1 MQCIDF
7 GAAHDPA
14 LNLAREEHLFN
25 RLAGGEDLLLFYINT
40 HAVVI
45 GRNQLPWA
53 EVSAARLT
61 RAKLPLARRVS
72 GGGAV
77 YHDPGNLNFSLLLQA
92 DAPGRPNAAAILQ
105 PVVRALQS
113 LGLPARLSD
122 RNAVFVDGRKVS
134 GTAQY
139 MTASKVLTH
148 GTLLVDA
155 DLGQLEDCLAPDPTF
170 RITSRGRPSVRS
182 PVANLA
188 TLIPGLTMNAL
199 VRALRQAFAAVHG
212 TIGRGA
218 LTPADEEAARR
229 LAAAKY
235 RTWSWNIGRSPRC
248 AFEWEDHFEG
258 DVCRCRLQAVRGV
271 ITAVEVAGPSSRQ
284 EWRQR
289 RAEELLLGRR
299 LGATSNG
306 RRTRRAGATSVKT
319 RTTNFYRWLE
329 AHLPGSMPVP

>member
-1 MQCIDF
+1 MHCIDF

-25 RLAGGEDLLLFYINT
+25 RLADGEDLLLFYINT

-53 EVSAARLT
+53 EVSPARLT
-61 RAKLPLARRVS
+61 RARLPLMRRVS

-77 YHDPGNLNFSLLLQA
+77 YHDPGNLNFSILLQA
-92 DAPGRPNAAAILQ
+92 DAPGRPNAATILQ

-139 MTASKVLTH
+139 MTAGKVLTH

-155 DLGQLEDCLAPDPTF
+155 DLRQLAHCLVPDPVY

-182 PVANLA
+182 PVVNLE
-188 TLIPGLTMNAL
+188 TLLPGLSMNVL
-199 VRALRQAFAAVHG
+199 VGALRQAFAAVHG
-212 TIGRGA
+212 PIGRGT
-218 LTPADEEAARR
+218 LPPADEQAARN
-229 LAAAKY
+229 LAAKY
-235 RTWSWNIGRSPRC
+235 RSWSWNIGRSPRC
-248 AFEWEDHFEG
+248 TLEWEDAFEG
-258 DVCRCRLQAVRGV
+258 DVCRCRLQAARGV
-271 ITAVEVAGPSSRQ
+271 ISAVEVAGPPDRQ
-284 EWRQR
+284 EWLQR
-289 RAEELLLGRR
+289 RAEEWLLGRR
-299 LGATSNG
+299 LGAEANR
-306 RRTRRAGATSVKT
+306 RRTPKMVGTPDKP
-319 RTTNFYRWLE
+319 RTADFHDWLE
-329 AHLPGSMPVP
+329 NRLPATLPMP

>member
-1 MQCIDF
+1 MRCIDF
-7 GAAHDPA
+7 EAAHDPA

-25 RLAGGEDLLLFYINT
+25 RLADGEDLLLFYINT

-61 RAKLPLARRVS
+61 RARLPLMRRVS

-77 YHDPGNLNFSLLLQA
+77 YHDPGNLNFSILLQA
-92 DAPGRPNAAAILQ
+92 DAPGRPNAATTLQ

-122 RNAVFVDGRKVS
+122 RNAVFVDRRKVS

-139 MTASKVLTH
+139 MTAGKVLTH

-155 DLGQLEDCLAPDPTF
+155 DLEQLEHCLVPDPAY

-182 PVANLA
+182 PVVNLG
-188 TLIPGLTMNAL
+188 TLLPGLTMKAL

-212 TIGRGA
+212 PIGRGA
-218 LTPADEEAARR
+218 LPSEGEQAARS

-235 RTWSWNIGRSPRC
+235 RRWSWNIGRSPRC
-248 AFEWEDHFEG
+248 TLDWEDVFEG
-258 DVCRCRLQAVRGV
+258 DVCRCRLQAARGV
-271 ITAVEVAGPSSRQ
+271 ITAVEVAGPPGRQ
-284 EWRQR
+284 DWLQR
-289 RAEELLLGRR
+289 RASEWLLGRR
-299 LGATSNG
+299 LGAEPDG
-306 RRTRRAGATSVKT
+306 RRARRADSTPERT
-319 RTTNFYRWLE
+319 RAADFHRWLE
-329 AHLPGSMPVP
+329 NRLPAPLPIA